1 MAGLPLSQESCLL
14 PVGPPPR
21 TQTHPVH
28 QGKGL
33 HPAASSSLA
42 EDSCHSLP
50 FSHRSGGLGASV
62 VASPRRQSPHH
73 SRATS
78 RTAVCPQSL
87 VGEVHLRK
95 NDTNIT
101 PCTDIKSEGAKTK
114 KHAACWAVRARRE
127 DATRGGA
134 SPGRCH
140 RGRGLAA
147 RKALPQR
154 LGGAG
159 LGTSTWRKPGCEVES
174 REHSGGRRLRPCGG
188 EGQRKAG
195 MGGARQVMGRW
206 AP

>member
-1 MAGLPLSQESCLL
+1 MPPAGGSPSRRPNPPCTPGE
-14 PVGPPPR
+14 GPPPR
-21 TQTHPVH
+21 RLLLTGRGQLSQPP
-28 QGKGL
+28 L
-33 HPAASSSLA
+33 
-42 EDSCHSLP
+42 LP
-50 FSHRSGGLGASV
+50 PLWRSGCQCGGL
-62 VASPRRQSPHH
+62 PQKTEPHH

-147 RKALPQR
+147 RQAPPQR

-206 AP
+206 GP